1 MKDMGVEVRRWDRE
15 GWGGGG
21 EKEMGRGWGGA
32 RWGKEGGE
40 GWRGE
45 MGRGV
50 GGKEMGDDGERWG
63 RGKRMRRGWE
73 EVMGRWGGEGKG
85 RRGVGRGG
93 DGEMRTGGEG
103 KECGTA
109 QKCNVTYTVSYTEAS
124 ILIRCVLVGCT
135 SRMSTVSHTHRQVP
149 NGKCHSSI

>member
-1 MKDMGVEVRRWDRE
+1 MGVEVRRWGRE
-15 GWGGGG
+15 GWGGERRRWGGDGEGQGG
-21 EKEMGRGWGGA
+21 EKRVGR
-32 RWGKEGGE
+32 GGE
-40 GWRGE
+40 GRWGE
-45 MGRGV
+45 GWEGRRW
-50 GGKEMGDDGERWG
+50 GDDGERWG

-124 ILIRCVLVGCT
+124 ILNRCVLVGCT